1 MNEEFWFEIIV
12 SNIYYIYINV
22 KCVILKILLY
32 SLRPEQIKYSISTL
46 VM

>member
-22 KCVILKILLY
+22 KCVILKMLY
-32 SLRPEQIKYSISTL
+32 SLRREQINDSISTL